1 MASERRIGRIERRLI
16 VVAALLA
23 LALAAA
29 GQWLFRRERD
39 RVGAE
44 VRRQVEAVS
53 NLHQRLVASWRRERL
68 ADAGAIANPLLAERF
83 AGWLTQPDAHEQEL
97 LERRLELAARS
108 YGYSRVALL
117 DAAGSIRIAWGEAWA
132 EPSPALLAELSH
144 AEEPRLFDV
153 APKGEA
159 GTWMLYGA
167 APLAELAG
175 RRVGSLLVAMDA
187 GRELAPLLAPVPALA
202 GAVESRLLSREWR
215 EPGAG
220 AAAAPPAWGVDEAAS
235 ARGGR
240 RVRYRTPVPGSP
252 WSLVTEVALSDPSGA
267 AFLGRLRLATAL
279 LIAFL
284 AATVAYVLAERLRR
298 RRSEGALAESER
310 RFQAIFEQA
319 LDAILLTDREGRFLE
334 ANPAAVELLGYE
346 LPELRRRRVGQ
357 LIDPDDL
364 RREPISWTDLEAGLS
379 IRRERRLIHRDGSRV
394 AAELV
399 TTPLED
405 GRRLTVARDI
415 RTRKT
420 AEQRLELLSRAL
432 ERSPAPIL
440 ITDAEGII
448 QYVNPRFSQVT
459 GWSAAEAIG
468 QSPRLL
474 RSGRTPVEIYR
485 EMWAAIAA
493 GREWSGTLLNRRKSG
508 ELFWWDLAISP
519 ITGDDG
525 AVQAL
530 VAIGED
536 VTHRREESERMR
548 QGRRL
553 ARLADWSYDVGAER
567 LWFSDEAARLLDL
580 DPEAPPPSVEELLGR
595 IHPEDREP
603 VRKAFARAAAEG
615 AGYEIAFRVERAAE
629 PRRFLNSVVEV
640 ESDLTGAPL
649 RLIGVLQDLT
659 ELERSR
665 EALESARAELAQAQK
680 MDAIGRLAGGVA
692 HDFNNLLGVVLG
704 YAELLEQDLP
714 ADSGQRESTRE
725 IARAAMRGAELARQL
740 LALGRRS
747 VSRPRRID
755 VAHELAEAGRLLR
768 RLIPANIG
776 LECEAAPDLWRIEV
790 DPIHLTQVLVNLA
803 LNARDAVGD
812 GGSIRIEAVNDAVD
826 ARRARALGGFQ
837 PGDYVRFDVVDDGA
851 GIAPDLLPR
860 IFEPFFSTK
869 PEGPRA
875 GFGLATVYGLVRQAG
890 GWTRVESRAG
900 EGTRVSVWLP
910 RCDRADRTPSGESE
924 VRDERPPESPRA
936 VLLVE
941 DQPEL
946 RGSLERMLRA
956 LGYQVVS
963 AGSAEEAVRRFR
975 EHGEVALLLSD
986 VVLPARNGK
995 QLASELRTLRPELPV
1010 VLMSGYSAIS
1020 EEDFKELVD
1029 AGYAF
1034 LQKPFGLQE
1043 LRRAISARLG

>member
-1 MASERRIGRIERRLI
+1 MASERGIGRIERRLI

-23 LALAAA
+23 LALTAA
-29 GQWLFRRERD
+29 GEWLYRRERD
-39 RVGAE
+39 RIGAE
-44 VRRQVEAVS
+44 VRRQVEAIS
-53 NLHQRLVASWRRERL
+53 SLHQRLIASWRRERL
-68 ADAGAIANPLLAERF
+68 ADARAIASPALAERF
-83 AGWLTQPDAHEQEL
+83 AGWLIQPNAHDREL

-108 YGYSRVALL
+108 YGYSRVSLL
-117 DAAGSIRIAWGEAWA
+117 DAAGSIQVAWGEASSG
-132 EPSPALLAELSH
+132 PPPGSLGDLLR
-144 AEEPRLFDV
+144 AEEPRLLDL
-153 APKGEA
+153 PPEGET
-159 GTWMLYGA
+159 GTWALFGA
-167 APLAELAG
+167 APLVELAG
-175 RRVGSLLVAMDA
+175 RRVGSLLVEMDA
-187 GRELAPLLAPVPALA
+187 GRALEPLLAPVPTPA
-202 GAVESRLLSREWR
+202 GAVESRLLAREWR
-215 EPGAG
+215 EPSAG
-220 AAAAPPAWGVDEAAS
+220 AAAAAPAWGVDQAAG
-235 ARGGR
+235 ARGGP

-252 WSLVTEVALSDPSGA
+252 WSLVTEVALDDPSGSA
-267 AFLGRLRLATAL
+267 LSRRLRLATAL

-284 AATVAYVLAERLRR
+284 AAAVAYVLAERLRR
-298 RRSEGALAESER
+298 RRSEGALRETEG
-310 RFQAIFEQA
+310 RFQAIFDQA
-319 LDAILLTDREGRFLE
+319 LDAILITDRDGRFLD
-334 ANPAAVELLGYE
+334 ANRAAIELLGYE

-357 LIDPDDL
+357 LIDAEDL
-364 RREPISWTDLEAGLS
+364 RRDPISWTDLDAGHS
-379 IRRERRLIHRDGSRV
+379 VRRERRLIQRDGSRV
-394 AAELV
+394 PAELV

-415 RTRKT
+415 RARRA
-420 AEQRLELLSRAL
+420 AETRLELLSRAL
-432 ERSPAPIL
+432 ERSPAPTL
-440 ITDAEGII
+440 ITDARGTI
-448 QYVNPRFSQVT
+448 QYVNPRFTQVT
-459 GWSAAEAIG
+459 GWNAADSIG
-468 QSPRLL
+468 QTPRLL
-474 RSGRTPVEIYR
+474 ASGRTPAELYR
-485 EMWAAIAA
+485 EMWSTIAA
-493 GREWSGTLLNRRKSG
+493 GREWTGTLLNRRRNG

-519 ITGDDG
+519 ITADDG
-525 AVQAL
+525 SVQAF

-536 VTHRREESERMR
+536 VSRRREESERMR
-548 QGRRL
+548 QSRRL
-553 ARLADWSYDVGAER
+553 ARLADWSYDVAAER
-567 LWFSDEAARLLDL
+567 LWLSDEAARLLDL
-580 DPEAPPPSVEELLGR
+580 EPGAARPSVERLLGR
-595 IHPEDREP
+595 VHPEDREAL
-603 VRKAFARAAAEG
+603 REAFTRAAG
-615 AGYEIAFRVERAAE
+615 HGTGYEIAFRVGGQEE

-640 ESDLTGAPL
+640 ERDFGGAPL

-704 YAELLEQDLP
+704 HAELLEQELP
-714 ADSGQRESTRE
+714 ADAGQRESTRE

-747 VSRPRRID
+747 ISRPRRVD
-755 VAHELAEAGRLLR
+755 VATELAEAGRLLR

-776 LECEAAPDLWRIEV
+776 LECEAAPGLWGIEV

-812 GGSIRIEAVNDAVD
+812 GGSIRIAAANDAVD
-826 ARRARALGGFQ
+826 ARRARVLGAFE

-869 PEGPRA
+869 QEGPRA

-900 EGTRVSVWLP
+900 EGTCISVWLP

-924 VRDERPPESPRA
+924 VRGERPPESPRA

-1010 VLMSGYSAIS
+1010 VLMSGYSAVS

-1043 LRRAISARLG
+1043 LKRALSARLG